1 MQVKLRKF
9 FRRYTL
15 AAPIAGSALLVIGGA
30 TAFWWLTRQTFTP
43 GTLPVGANVI
53 PQDALVVV
61 TLNTDEQQ
69 WRQLRQFGT
78 PKSQAAFDQ
87 VLVQWRDQI
96 FAGNG
101 IDYRRD
107 IKPWVGEA
115 VTIAQLSPQAELS
128 GSDATVVP
136 SALSPQPMLAILP
149 IADPLKAREIMSN
162 PQAGSGDGA
171 GRKWSERTYRD
182 IKIRESQPLQP
193 QQPSLQLA
201 VIENRFLLVTNSARS
216 MDSVIAT
223 YRDGKSL
230 AQTPG
235 YAQALGQIQ
244 QPTRPFMTL
253 YRNIPASITSAAA
266 NFDKPL
272 SKSNQDWVQQS
283 QGWATV
289 ANLQSEGIEF
299 RNVAWLKPDS
309 KRKIESKNNAKT
321 MTDRMPAET
330 LTMFSGSDF
339 KQFWQDY
346 QRDYVTY
353 PMQPINPAIFNRS
366 IQESLGLNWNDDL
379 LNWMGG
385 EFVLGVVPMPG
396 NDAVKIPI
404 GIVAM
409 VQTND
414 RAQAEIGLKKLD
426 AAMASRQKYKVE
438 NGKFN
443 NEEVTNWSDPNTGT
457 TITRGWMN
465 NNVAFFALGAPVTG
479 TFFPQPRE
487 PLGKDSSFRQV
498 TVQNEKQTANG
509 YFLIN
514 FERIFSLSKLPPL
527 LTWMEPYRDWLE
539 GVRTIGLTAVNTS
552 DRSTRYDAIVLLKK
566 GNTPGLLPAVGS
578 TLAPKPTPSPK
589 PTPKSN

>member
-1 MQVKLRKF
+1 MQAKVRKF

-30 TAFWWLTRQTFTP
+30 TVFWWLTRQTFTP

-61 TLNTDEQQ
+61 TVNTDEQQ

-78 PKSQAAFDQ
+78 PKSQSAFDQ
-87 VLVQWRDQI
+87 VLAQLRDQI

-128 GSDATVVP
+128 GDDATVLP

-149 IADPLKAREIMSN
+149 IADPLKAKEIMSN
-162 PQAGSGDGA
+162 PQDSA
-171 GRKWSERTYRD
+171 GRKWSERTHRD
-182 IKIRESQPLQP
+182 IKIRESQP
-193 QQPSLQLA
+193 LQLA

-216 MDSVIAT
+216 MDSAIAT

-289 ANLQSEGIEF
+289 ANLQSEGIEL

-309 KRKIESKNNAKT
+309 KRKIEAKNNAKT

-353 PMQPINPAIFNRS
+353 PMQPLNPGMFNRS
-366 IQESLGLNWNDDL
+366 IQESLGLNWDDDL

-396 NDAVKIPI
+396 NDAVKTPI

-409 VQTND
+409 IQTND
-414 RAQAEIGLKKLD
+414 RAQAEVGLKKLD
-426 AAMASRQKYKVE
+426 AAMASRLKYKVE

-457 TITRGWMN
+457 TVTRGWMN
-465 NNVAFFALGAPVTG
+465 NNVAFFAVGAPVTG

-498 TVQNEKQTANG
+498 IVQDEKQTANG

-514 FERIFSLSKLPPL
+514 FERIFSLSKLPPP

-552 DRSTRYDAIVLLKK
+552 DRSTRYDAIVRLKK
-566 GNTPGLLPAVGS
+566 GNTPGLLPAV
-578 TLAPKPTPSPK
+578 TTPAPKPTTSPK